1 MQITATLDD
10 GTATLTLT
18 TLSSTSRL
26 DVKGQRHRR
35 CRPHPARRVASRVER
50 LRSQLSATRFRQE
63 VMCEFLSD
71 GLSYFDLATIE
82 NATST
87 TEGAVCPRI

>member
-1 MQITATLDD
+1 
-10 GTATLTLT
+10 
-18 TLSSTSRL
+18 
-26 DVKGQRHRR
+26 
-35 CRPHPARRVASRVER
+35 
-50 LRSQLSATRFRQE
+50 
-63 VMCEFLSD
+63 MCEFLSD